1 MRILKNLTENNLE
14 VLVKS
19 FPIELKEDVEIVV
32 NFLNTKKLTVHP
44 YFEKEIFINNESIYI
59 PGRIYTDENLKID
72 EITLSEKQK
81 TILNC
86 LYLTHNDGYLRQQK
100 LELLKDNFED
110 FVIPYKMKIL
120 GEYVIEIIAD
130 LEKNIT
136 EKSIG
141 NYLKFIC
148 GNPKYWNLTKSRII
162 SYWGEYYK
170 RDYKLKNYIGYKLI
184 KKIENELKLKA
195 NA

>member
-44 YFEKEIFINNESIYI
+44 YFEKEIFVNNESIYI

-141 NYLKFIC
+141 NYLKFIR

-170 RDYKLKNYIGYKLI
+170 REYKLKNYIGYKLI

>member
-81 TILNC
+81 TILN
-86 LYLTHNDGYLRQQK
+86 
-100 LELLKDNFED
+100 NF
-110 FVIPYKMKIL
+110 
-120 GEYVIEIIAD
+120 
-130 LEKNIT
+130 
-136 EKSIG
+136 
-141 NYLKFIC
+141 
-148 GNPKYWNLTKSRII
+148 NLSGFFC
-162 SYWGEYYK
+162 S
-170 RDYKLKNYIGYKLI
+170 
-184 KKIENELKLKA
+184 
-195 NA
+195 

>member
-14 VLVKS
+14 VLIKS

-130 LEKNIT
+130 LEKHIT

-141 NYLKFIC
+141 NYLKFIR

>member
-1 MRILKNLTENNLE
+1 
-14 VLVKS
+14 
-19 FPIELKEDVEIVV
+19 
-32 NFLNTKKLTVHP
+32 
-44 YFEKEIFINNESIYI
+44 
-59 PGRIYTDENLKID
+59 
-72 EITLSEKQK
+72 
-81 TILNC
+81 
-86 LYLTHNDGYLRQQK
+86 
-100 LELLKDNFED
+100 
-110 FVIPYKMKIL
+110 
-120 GEYVIEIIAD
+120 VIEIIAD

-141 NYLKFIC
+141 NYLKFIR

-170 RDYKLKNYIGYKLI
+170 REYKLKNYIGYKLI